1 MNYLDLAKP
10 WLEWESELIAEDQ
23 HNCYINGQNDALTGE
38 KPQEPD
44 NQSYMMGW
52 EETMKKIATGE
63 IKPPTHLELNSRR
76 GMRCHVPA
84 GIEFQQ
90 GRQWKAGVHSAPEL
104 LDSNYPEST
113 ADEEF

>member
-1 MNYLDLAKP
+1 MNYLDLAQP
-10 WLEWESELIAEDQ
+10 WLEWESKLIAEDQ
-23 HNCYINGQNDALTGE
+23 QNCYINGQNEALTLT

-52 EETMKKIATGE
+52 EETIKRCDPGESNSPSCSAPREKIATGE
-63 IKPPTHLELNSRR
+63 IN
-76 GMRCHVPA
+76 
-84 GIEFQQ
+84 
-90 GRQWKAGVHSAPEL
+90 PEL

>member
-1 MNYLDLAKP
+1 MNYLDLAQP

-44 NQSYMMGW
+44 NQSYMVGW

-63 IKPPTHLELNSRR
+63 IK
-76 GMRCHVPA
+76 A
-84 GIEFQQ
+84 
-90 GRQWKAGVHSAPEL
+90 EL

>member
-1 MNYLDLAKP
+1 MNYLDLAQP
-10 WLEWESELIAEDQ
+10 WLEWEAELMAEDQ

-44 NQSYMMGW
+44 NQFYMMGW
-52 EETMKKIATGE
+52 SETIKKIATGQ
-63 IKPPTHLELNSRR
+63 
-76 GMRCHVPA
+76 
-84 GIEFQQ
+84 FF
-90 GRQWKAGVHSAPEL
+90 PEL